1 MAFSADNSLSS
12 MGSPPSKLRAN
23 AKAWSFSPTTSPAT
37 SPKSQRSS
45 YNPYMEMERSTSTRS
60 AASSASSTSTYNPYL
75 NYNPYIQGSDSSG
88 YSSDG
93 SDSSVSSTWGYPA
106 ADGSINIIPTQRNEA
121 DGYNRFKTPSGQ
133 VCHTAS
139 GQKIELFAGTHTGAG
154 KDACGSSVMFE

>member
-1 MAFSADNSLSS
+1 
-12 MGSPPSKLRAN
+12 MGAN

-37 SPKSQRSS
+37 SPKPQRSS
-45 YNPYMEMERSTSTRS
+45 YNPYMETDRSTSSR
-60 AASSASSTSTYNPYL
+60 SASSTSYNPYL
-75 NYNPYIQGSDSSG
+75 NYNPYLRSEGG

-106 ADGSINIIPTQRNEA
+106 VGSINIIPTQRNEA

-154 KDACGSSVMFE
+154 KDACGSSVMFD

>member
-1 MAFSADNSLSS
+1 
-12 MGSPPSKLRAN
+12 
-23 AKAWSFSPTTSPAT
+23 
-37 SPKSQRSS
+37 
-45 YNPYMEMERSTSTRS
+45 MERSTSSRS

-133 VCHTAS
+133 VCHTAG

-154 KDACGSSVMFE
+154 KDACGSSVLFE